1 MEIKDIFFINVL
13 KYFDYILIY
22 EKYSLKRL
30 NYNPTVDDD
39 YELYYESNSNNKI
52 GISIRLTLYYES
64 LSIVFS
70 CPKSN
75 VLSSIGIEYDGYY
88 EWGKSRKEFS
98 LEEVL
103 KKFKQE
109 NFFKQQ
115 ITEEKLID
123 IIKQSAN
130 LIQNPLMPIIRG
142 EKWIDKLII

>member
-1 MEIKDIFFINVL
+1 MEMKDIFFVNVL
-13 KYFDYILIY
+13 KHFDHILIR
-22 EKYSLKRL
+22 EKYLLKRL
-30 NYNPTVDDD
+30 NYNPIVDDD
-39 YELYYESNSNNKI
+39 YELYYESNSNTKI
-52 GISIRLTLYYES
+52 GISIRLALYYET
-64 LSIVFS
+64 LSIVLS

-88 EWGKSRKEFS
+88 EWGKSRMEFS
-98 LEEVL
+98 LEDVL